1 MLPEAQM
8 IPGNGTEAHHPAQ
21 CREKLSDSPALWRGS
36 RDSAHVLTAFKLP
49 FDLHPG
55 RHSLVVSGGLL

>member
-1 MLPEAQM
+1 MLPEVQV
-8 IPGNGTEAHHPAQ
+8 IPGNVTKAHHPAQ
-21 CREKLSDSPALWRGS
+21 CHEKLSDSPALWRGS
-36 RDSAHVLTAFKLP
+36 RDIVHVLTAFKLP